1 MRLILVRHGESE
13 GNASGV
19 IQGWMDFDLSS
30 TGVRQAR
37 ATAAHLAAMDVDRI
51 VTSPLLRAARTAAL
65 IAESLSMSPDPMPDL
80 MEYDMGQ
87 VSGLTGAQIRAQFPE
102 IARAAGS
109 GRRPEYPGEEGRE
122 AFHARL
128 RGALGELAA
137 LEGTTIA
144 VAHGGVISALCHI
157 ILGVDLQ
164 RPGAFHVGNCS
175 LTEVSR
181 DRAGRL
187 VLVRHNDTCHLR
199 GMETFADR
207 G

>member
-19 IQGWMDFDLSS
+19 IQGRMDFDLSS

-65 IAESLSMSPDPMPDL
+65 IADRLSMTPDPMPDL

-102 IARAAGS
+102 VARVAGS
-109 GRRPEYPGEEGRE
+109 GRRPAYPGEEGRE
-122 AFHARL
+122 TFHARL
-128 RGALGELAA
+128 RRALDELSGS
-137 LEGTTIA
+137 EGTTIA

-157 ILGVDLQ
+157 ILGVDLH

-175 LTEVSR
+175 LTEVTR

-187 VLVRHNDTCHLR
+187 VLVRHNDSCHLR

>member
-1 MRLILVRHGESE
+1 VRLILVRHGESE

-109 GRRPEYPGEEGRE
+109 GLRPAYPGEEGRE

-128 RGALGELAA
+128 RVALDELTAPD
-137 LEGTTIA
+137 GTTIA
-144 VAHGGVISALCHI
+144 VAHGGVISTLCHI
-157 ILGVDLQ
+157 ILGVDLH

-175 LTEVSR
+175 LTEVAR

-187 VLVRHNDTCHLR
+187 VLVRHNDSCHLL